1 MAAAYGIASV
11 GRQRGGSACGRASPD
26 GRQTDA
32 RLAAGGIGYYGH
44 SEPEEGP
51 LKKLVFL
58 MLLILV
64 GVGAYFAWKMLKG
77 DGGCCGWGG
86 DNTDPWSS
94 YTPPAEEE
102 TPAA

>member
-1 MAAAYGIASV
+1 MAPAARQRAERVRPLAAPSAYGCGV
-11 GRQRGGSACGRASPD
+11 G
-26 GRQTDA
+26 
-32 RLAAGGIGYYGH
+32 LGGIGYYGH

-102 TPAA
+102 TPAAE